1 MLGCSSSYSKSLWFL
16 NGPAFCKVVVFSP
29 VRAGSVIDVDTFDLH
44 RIDFAVKKL
53 KSLSSNFK
61 ILNWFDEGCSK
72 TTLLAG
78 QQFGFI
84 ISFKIWLPRSFVR
97 IESFFSKMAQLS
109 VKSSS
114 LVSAFGSGLWAHDRT
129 SGEGHGDHWGRKKN
143 LV

>member
-1 MLGCSSSYSKSLWFL
+1 MVPERASFLQSCGIFACPSGLRHRRWYLWPTP
-16 NGPAFCKVVVFSP
+16 NWFC
-29 VRAGSVIDVDTFDLH
+29 G
-44 RIDFAVKKL
+44 KKL

-84 ISFKIWLPRSFVR
+84 ISVKIWLPRSFVR
-97 IESFFSKMAQLS
+97 IESIFSKMAQLS
-109 VKSSS
+109 VKPSS
-114 LVSAFGSGLWAHDRT
+114 LVSAFGNGLWAHDRT